1 MKVTVFG
8 TREYDRA
15 SLEAANAGGLH
26 ALDFVTEGLTARTA
40 ARARGAGAVCTF
52 VNDQLDATVLEA
64 VYAGGARLVALRST
78 GYDNVDLDAAGKLG
92 LTVLRVPAYSPHAV
106 AEHAIALIL
115 ALNRKTHLAH
125 ARVHRQDF
133 TLEGFVGFDLF
144 GKTAGVVGT
153 GRIGIVA
160 ARILGQGFGCTVLAS
175 DPVPCATCTKMGVRY
190 VELAELLVASDI
202 VTLHCPLTTSTRHL
216 IDGAALNHMKP
227 GAMLVNTSRGAVLDT
242 QAAIAALS
250 SGKLGALGLDVYEG
264 EAALFFRDLSDQ
276 VITDEKFGQLLTFP
290 NVIVTGHQAFLTNE
304 ALRGIAETTIRNITD
319 FERGNPCTD
328 TRVPQQKSR

>member
-26 ALDFVTEGLTARTA
+26 VLDFVTKGLNARTA

-52 VNDQLDATVLEA
+52 VNDRLDAPVLEA
-64 VYAGGARLVALRST
+64 VYASGARLVALRST
-78 GYDNVDLDAAGKLG
+78 GYDNVDLVAAKKLG

-106 AEHAIALIL
+106 AEHAIALIM
-115 ALNRKTHLAH
+115 ALNRKTHLAN

-133 TLEGFVGFDLF
+133 TLDGLVGFDLF
-144 GKTAGVVGT
+144 GKTVGVVGT
-153 GRIGIVA
+153 GRIGVVA
-160 ARILGQGFGCTVLAS
+160 ARILGQGFGCKVLAT
-175 DPVPCATCTKMGVRY
+175 DPVPCSACMEMGVRY
-190 VELAELLVASDI
+190 VELAELLAAADI
-202 VTLHCPLTTSTRHL
+202 VTLHCPLDSGTRHL
-216 IDGAALNHMKP
+216 IDGAALQRMKP

-242 QAAIAALS
+242 HAAIAALD

-276 VITDEKFGQLLTFP
+276 VLTDETFKKLLAFP
-290 NVIVTGHQAFLTNE
+290 NVIITGHQAFLTRE
-304 ALRGIAETTIRNITD
+304 ALRGIAETTIRNLTD
-319 FERGNPCTD
+319 FERGDPCTD
-328 TRVPQQKSR
+328 NLVPHR